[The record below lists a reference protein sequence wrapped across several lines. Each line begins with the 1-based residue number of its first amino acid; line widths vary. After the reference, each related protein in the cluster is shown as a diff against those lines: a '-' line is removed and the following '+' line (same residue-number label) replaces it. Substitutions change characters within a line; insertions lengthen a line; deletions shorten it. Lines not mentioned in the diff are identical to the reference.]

1 MRPVGGVICKG
12 GPLMNTRIRLLAG
25 AFAGVAIAAAGCA
38 TTPVERVDE
47 GAAKLLAQ
55 YDRTGEVTSCLGI
68 REISSIRPVTEK
80 TFLVRVGANQY
91 YVNDISGRC
100 SGATMSGNRLQYS
113 TSLSQLCRNEI
124 IHVVD
129 NANGFNVGSC
139 GLGSFEKLKKKPDA
153 EPEEQQ

>member
-1 MRPVGGVICKG
+1 
-12 GPLMNTRIRLLAG
+12 MNTRIRLLAG

-91 YVNDISGRC
+91 
-100 SGATMSGNRLQYS
+100 
-113 TSLSQLCRNEI
+113 
-124 IHVVD
+124 
-129 NANGFNVGSC
+129 
-139 GLGSFEKLKKKPDA
+139 
-153 EPEEQQ
+153 